1 MKTFPKDKILPI
13 EGNLSNI
20 DDYISLE
27 IILKPFEL
35 SIDDYSEDVET
46 SIRLDGINIPSNPN
60 LLEEKEFN
68 FPINPNE
75 GYIDG
80 SIYFFAAHNPVD
92 VTKMTFGKIKDNK
105 LPVTMYTN
113 WVLEFEGTGF
123 ENFTCEIQTNIKL

>member
-1 MKTFPKDKILPI
+1 MKKFPIDKISPI
-13 EGNLSNI
+13 EGSLSII
-20 DDYISLE
+20 DDDVSIE
-27 IILKPFEL
+27 INLKPFEL
-35 SIDDYSEDVET
+35 IIDDYSEDIET

-80 SIYFFAAHNPVD
+80 SVYFFAAHNPVD
-92 VTKMTFGKIKDNK
+92 VTKIIFGKIKENR

-113 WVLEFEGTGF
+113 WELEFEGTGF
-123 ENFTCEIQTNIKL
+123 KNFSFEIKTDIKL